1 LRRKKLKKNN
11 LKSIVYYTTDI
22 PYIILLRIACVN
34 KLLEKKYHI
43 AEYYY
48 NEYYI
53 ETIIS
58 IVKPGKYFITYYIDE
73 INNES
78 KRDWEPEEFY
88 YPKVISRG
96 TLIYDLI
103 I

>member
-1 LRRKKLKKNN
+1 MHKQIVRKKN
-11 LKSIVYYTTDI
+11 
-22 PYIILLRIACVN
+22 
-34 KLLEKKYHI
+34 HI

-48 NEYYI
+48 NEYYT
-53 ETIIS
+53 ETVIS

-78 KRDWEPEEFY
+78 KRDWVPEEFY